1 MHKKAQLDM
10 LKGLILSLVVIGVV
24 IALAFLMMGQI
35 GSTSCTLAG
44 GTTNASAYGACYS
57 AGAPLTSSYAVNGTN
72 SVITAMNGIPAWLP
86 LIVVAVI
93 GVIVFG
99 LIGMFYK
106 NR

>member
-1 MHKKAQLDM
+1 MKKKGQLDM

-35 GSTSCTLAG
+35 NTTATTIAGTGSYAAN
-44 GTTNASAYGACYS
+44 GTT
-57 AGAPLTSSYAVNGTN
+57 
-72 SVITAMNGIPAWLP
+72 SVLAAMGGIPAWLP

-99 LIGMFYK
+99 LIGMFYRSK
-106 NR
+106 